1 MKNKIS
7 FLAMIAIMIGGNCAN
22 ASECVGDDCE
32 FKPIEIEQNID
43 LTEIN
48 EPIIQNLNFDITESE
63 YDSCDYGMCEY
74 ETCEYESCN
83 YDYNC
88 PFETEIECAIWYKKP
103 IHMTT
108 LTPRAPHM
116 NIIREDDILYA
127 IYSDYS
133 IDAND
138 PTMSP
143 LLERY
148 KILMR
153 ASRACCSEGIM
164 HKMREN
170 GANEKD
176 IYEFLK
182 DDANYFAIAT
192 RCMVMNDEEF
202 ESSYSHGVTGKMVVD
217 VRNACLCKNRQW
229 FDTLLQPFRD
239 IYQRAPMF
247 ENEPFVYTYRDD
259 MQRDITVYI
268 NDEVHTTMGLL
279 NACPK

>member
-7 FLAMIAIMIGGNCAN
+7 FLAIIAAVFCANCAN
-22 ASECVGDDCE
+22 ASECVGKDCE
-32 FKPIEIEQNID
+32 FAPIEIQQDINID
-43 LTEIN
+43 EIV
-48 EPIIQNLNFDITESE
+48 EPVVYDINLEQMPA
-63 YDSCDYGMCEY
+63 YDSYEYTETCEY
-74 ETCEYESCN
+74 ETCV

-88 PFETEIECAIWYKKP
+88 PFDTEIECAIWYKKP

-116 NIIREDDILYA
+116 NAVREDDILYA
-127 IYSDYS
+127 IFSNYS

-138 PTMSP
+138 PAMSS

-164 HKMREN
+164 YKMREN
-170 GANEKD
+170 GADEKD

-182 DDANYFAIAT
+182 NDANYFAVAS
-192 RCMVMNDEEF
+192 RCMVMNDEDIEH
-202 ESSYSHGVTGKMVVD
+202 SYSNGVTGKMVVD

-229 FDTLLQPFRD
+229 FETLLQPFWD

-247 ENEPFVYTYRDD
+247 ENEPFVYTYSDD

>member
-1 MKNKIS
+1 MRNKIS
-7 FLAMIAIMIGGNCAN
+7 FLAVLAIVFGTGYAN

-32 FKPIEIEQNID
+32 IKPVEFEQDID
-43 LTEIN
+43 LTEIVQPTTYTIGFN
-48 EPIIQNLNFDITESE
+48 QKQT
-63 YDSCDYGMCEY
+63 CDTCEIETCEY
-74 ETCEYESCN
+74 ETCG

-88 PFETEIECAIWYKKP
+88 PFDTEIECAIWYKKP
-103 IHMTT
+103 VHMTT

-116 NIIREDDILYA
+116 NTVREDDILYA
-127 IYSDYS
+127 IYSNYS

-138 PTMSP
+138 PAMSS

-148 KILMR
+148 KNLMR

-164 HKMREN
+164 HKMRLN
-170 GANEKD
+170 GASDKQ

-182 DDANYFAIAT
+182 DDANYFAIAS

-202 ESSYSHGVTGKMVVD
+202 QDSYSNGVTGQMVRE

-229 FDTLLQPFRD
+229 FETLLQPFHD

-247 ENEPFVYTYRDD
+247 EDEPFVYTYTDD
-259 MQRDITVYI
+259 MQREITVYI
-268 NDEVHTTMGLL
+268 NDEVHTVTGLL
-279 NACPK
+279 GACPK